1 MGFFEKVFGDTS
13 ARAVKSLSKTVDAV
27 NAREKEIQKLQDE
40 EIRSRFLS
48 LREKIIDKKQSLDDV
63 LVDAFSL
70 VREAAKRTLKQRH
83 FDVQII
89 GGIVLHQ
96 GKIAE
101 MRTGEGKTLVATLAA
116 SLNALQGKGAHIV
129 TVNDYLARRDAQW
142 MGQIYDFL
150 GLSVGV
156 IQHESAFRY
165 SKNDTG
171 NEGYEHLEP
180 IERKEAYACDITYG
194 TNNEFGFDYL
204 RDNMAPTLEHK
215 VQRDL
220 HYAII
225 DEVDSILIDEARTP
239 LIISA
244 PSTASSEKYKEFA
257 RYVQGLQEGKDY
269 NIDEKMRAVTLT
281 EEGITKMENTL
292 HVDNIYTAGG
302 IETIH
307 HIEQALRAKA
317 LFKLNKD
324 YVVKDGEVVIVDEFT
339 GRLMFGRRYSEGL
352 HQAIEAKENVA
363 VQQENQTLATITF
376 QNLFRLYKKISGM
389 TGTAATESEE
399 FNKIYGLEVI
409 VIPTNKPI
417 ARSDSPDRIYKTEK
431 GKFMAV
437 TREIKLR
444 QERGQPVLVGTI
456 SIEKNE
462 ALSELLN
469 RDGITHNILNA
480 KNHAREA
487 NIIEDAG
494 KKGNVTL
501 ATNMAGRGV
510 DVVLGGKH
518 STPEEQAEV
527 KRLGGLHVIGTE
539 RHESRRI
546 DNQLRGRSGRQGD
559 PGSSQFYVS
568 TEDDLMRIFGS
579 DRMKSMME
587 RLGVPDDMPI
597 ENRLIS
603 RSIESAQ
610 KKVEG
615 HNFDIRKHL
624 VEYDDVINKH
634 REIIYKKRG
643 EILHSVTQ
651 KEGIKPVIK
660 QLIYDELERVIQF
673 HTSSEIIDEWNLD
686 EIYEVI
692 DTIFPVQLKT
702 RMRLEDIIKKS
713 GPHDAPIA
721 HVARNAIIEYCRKL
735 ADDAYLEFE
744 KVNGDEEQI
753 RRVERAV
760 YLRSIDS
767 LWVEHLSLMDYLR
780 QGIGL
785 RGYGQRDPL
794 VEYKKESFRLFNELL
809 ENIRHQVVYSLF
821 KIKLAEQAPG
831 LAQQPEKPSLIYN
844 APAKQATSNSQQ
856 FANIPS
862 QQPESNGAKPPE
874 QPQSTTE
881 QATAQPNNRTPEG
894 VKIGRND
901 PCWCGSGKKY
911 KKCHG
916 Q

>member
-1 MGFFEKVFGDTS
+1 MAIFEKLFGNAS
-13 ARAVKSLSKTVDAV
+13 ARIVKSLSLTV
-27 NAREKEIQKLQDE
+27 NSINELEKNVSALKDE
-40 EIRSRFLS
+40 QLRAQFLG
-48 LREKIIDKKQSLDDV
+48 LREKLKEKEVTLDD
-63 LVDAFSL
+63 LLPEAFAC

-83 FDVQII
+83 FDVQLV

-96 GKIAE
+96 GKISE

-116 SLNALQGKGAHIV
+116 SLNALPGEGTHVV

-142 MGQIYDFL
+142 MGQIYNFL

-165 SKNDTG
+165 TEHDTG
-171 NEGYEHLEP
+171 VESYEHLEAV
-180 IERKEAYACDITYG
+180 ERRDAYGCDITYG

-215 VQRDL
+215 VQRGL
-220 HYAII
+220 QYAII

-244 PSTASSEKYKEFA
+244 PSAASSEKYNEFSK
-257 RYVQGLQEGKDY
+257 YVRQLSEGQDY
-269 NIDEKMRAVTLT
+269 NVDEKMRAVTLT
-281 EEGITKMENTL
+281 EEGIQKMENVL

-307 HIEQALRAKA
+307 HIEQALKAKA
-317 LFKLNKD
+317 LFKLDKD

-339 GRLMFGRRYSEGL
+339 GRLMYGRRYSEGL
-352 HQAIEAKENVA
+352 HQAIEAKEGVS

-376 QNLFRLYKKISGM
+376 QNLFRMYKKIAGM
-389 TGTAATESEE
+389 TGTALTEAEE
-399 FNKIYGLEVI
+399 FNKIYGLEV
-409 VIPTNKPI
+409 VVVPTNKPI
-417 ARSDSPDRIYKTEK
+417 ARTDLPDRIYKTEQ

-437 TREIKLR
+437 IREIKLR
-444 QERGQPVLVGTI
+444 QEQGQPVLVGTI

-462 ALSELLN
+462 VLSEMLT
-469 RDGITHNILNA
+469 REGVTHDILNA

-487 NIIEDAG
+487 QIIENAG
-494 KKGNVTL
+494 KKGGVTL

-510 DVVLGGKH
+510 DIVLGGKH
-518 STPEEQAEV
+518 ATPEEHAEV
-527 KRLGGLHVIGTE
+527 KALGGLHVIGTE

-559 PGSSQFYVS
+559 AGSSQFYVS

-579 DRMKSMME
+579 ERMKSMME

-603 RSIESAQ
+603 RSIETAQ

-634 REIIYKKRG
+634 REIIYKKRN
-643 EILHSVTQ
+643 EILASVNNP
-651 KEGIKPVIK
+651 EGIRSMIV
-660 QLIYDELERVIQF
+660 QLMYDEAERVIQF

-686 EIYEVI
+686 EIYEVL
-692 DTIFPVQLKT
+692 DTIFPVQIKT
-702 RMRLEDIIKKS
+702 RMSLEDIIKES
-713 GPHDAPIA
+713 GVHDAPVA
-721 HVARNAIIEYCRKL
+721 HIARNSIIEYCKKL
-735 ADDAYLEFE
+735 VDEAYLDFE
-744 KVNGDEEQI
+744 KVNGESEQI
-753 RRVERAV
+753 RRIERAV
-760 YLRSIDS
+760 YLRSIDN

-809 ENIRHQVVYSLF
+809 ENVRHQVVYTLF
-821 KIKLAEQAPG
+821 KIQLGGQPTTPYVQPT
-831 LAQQPEKPSLIYN
+831 QQPLVYN
-844 APAKQATSNSQQ
+844 APAKVSSTSSSQ
-856 FANIPS
+856 FAAHN
-862 QQPESNGAKPPE
+862 
-874 QPQSTTE
+874 STPNS
-881 QATAQPNNRTPEG
+881 AQPISQNQAQAAPVQHTQRTPEG
-894 VKIGRND
+894 KKIGRND

>member
-1 MGFFEKVFGDTS
+1 MALFEKLFGNAS
-13 ARAVKSLSKTVDAV
+13 ARIVKSLSTIVDSINELEKKVSARKDDEVRADFLALRNKKT
-27 NAREKEIQKLQDE
+27 KEGIT
-40 EIRSRFLS
+40 
-48 LREKIIDKKQSLDDV
+48 LDDL
-63 LVDAFSL
+63 LVDAFAY
-70 VREAAKRTLKQRH
+70 VREASKRTLKQRH
-83 FDVQII
+83 FDVQLV

-116 SLNALQGKGAHIV
+116 SLNALSGEGTHVV

-142 MGQIYDFL
+142 MGQIYNFL
-150 GLSVGV
+150 GLTVGV
-156 IQHESAFRY
+156 IQHEAAFRY
-165 SKNDTG
+165 TENDTG
-171 NEGYEHLEP
+171 VESYEHLEP
-180 IERKEAYACDITYG
+180 VDRKVAYGCDITYG

-215 VQRDL
+215 VQRSL

-244 PSTASSEKYKEFA
+244 PSSASSEKYNEFSK
-257 RYVQGLQEGKDY
+257 YVQQLSEGADY
-269 NIDEKMRAVTLT
+269 NVDEKMRAVTLT
-281 EEGITKMENTL
+281 EEGIKKMENVL
-292 HVDNIYTAGG
+292 HVENIYTAGG

-307 HIEQALRAKA
+307 HIEQALKAKA
-317 LFKLNKD
+317 LFKLDKD

-339 GRLMFGRRYSEGL
+339 GRLMYGRRYSEGL
-352 HQAIEAKENVA
+352 HQAIEAKERVT

-376 QNLFRLYKKISGM
+376 QNLFRMYKKIAGM
-389 TGTAATESEE
+389 TGTALTEAEE
-399 FNKIYGLEVI
+399 FNKIYGLEV
-409 VIPTNKPI
+409 VVVPTNKPI
-417 ARSDSPDRIYKTEK
+417 ARTDLPDRIYKTEK

-437 TREIKLR
+437 IREIKLR
-444 QERGQPVLVGTI
+444 QEQGQPVLVGTI

-462 ALSELLN
+462 ILSELLQ
-469 RDGITHNILNA
+469 REGVTHDILNA

-487 NIIEDAG
+487 QIIENAG
-494 KKGNVTL
+494 KKSGVTL

-510 DVVLGGKH
+510 DIVLGGKH
-518 STPEEQAEV
+518 ATPEEHAEV
-527 KRLGGLHVIGTE
+527 KALGGLHVIGTE

-559 PGSSQFYVS
+559 AGSSQFYVS

-579 DRMKSMME
+579 ERMKSMME

-603 RSIESAQ
+603 RSIETAQ

-634 REIIYKKRG
+634 REIIYKKRNA
-643 EILHSVTQ
+643 ILSSVKDQ
-651 KEGIKPVIK
+651 LGIRSMIA
-660 QLIYDELERVIQF
+660 QLMYDETERVIQF
-673 HTSSEIIDEWNLD
+673 HTSSEITEEWNLD
-686 EIYEVI
+686 EIYEVL
-692 DTIFPVQLKT
+692 DTIFPVRLKT
-702 RMRLEDIIKKS
+702 RMSLEDIVKES
-713 GPHDAPIA
+713 RAYDAPIA
-721 HVARNAIIEYCRKL
+721 HVARNSIIEYCKKL
-735 ADDAYLEFE
+735 VDQAYLDFE
-744 KVNGDEEQI
+744 QANGEEEQI
-753 RRVERAV
+753 RRIERAV
-760 YLRSIDS
+760 YLRSIDN

-809 ENIRHQVVYSLF
+809 ENVRHQVVYTLF
-821 KIKLAEQAPG
+821 KIQLGTQPSTAESRPT
-831 LAQQPEKPSLIYN
+831 QQPLVYN
-844 APAKQATSNSQQ
+844 APPKVSSSSSQ
-856 FANIPS
+856 FAAISSGAQPT
-862 QQPESNGAKPPE
+862 QQPQNTNQSSSV
-874 QPQSTTE
+874 QPQ
-881 QATAQPNNRTPEG
+881 QRTPDG
-894 VKIGRND
+894 KKIGRND

>member
-1 MGFFEKVFGDTS
+1 MALFEKLFGNAS
-13 ARAVKSLSKTVDAV
+13 ARIVKSLSTIVDSINELEKKVSARKDDELRADFLALRNKKT
-27 NAREKEIQKLQDE
+27 KEGIT
-40 EIRSRFLS
+40 
-48 LREKIIDKKQSLDDV
+48 LDDL
-63 LVDAFSL
+63 LVDAFAY
-70 VREAAKRTLKQRH
+70 VREASKRTLKQRH
-83 FDVQII
+83 FDVQLV

-116 SLNALQGKGAHIV
+116 SLNALSGEGTHVV

-142 MGQIYDFL
+142 MGQIYNFL
-150 GLSVGV
+150 GLTVGV
-156 IQHESAFRY
+156 IQHEAAFRY
-165 SKNDTG
+165 TENDTG
-171 NEGYEHLEP
+171 VESYEHLEP
-180 IERKEAYACDITYG
+180 VDRKVAYGCDITYG

-215 VQRDL
+215 VQRSL

-244 PSTASSEKYKEFA
+244 PSSASSEKYNEFSK
-257 RYVQGLQEGKDY
+257 YVQQLSEGADY
-269 NIDEKMRAVTLT
+269 NVDEKMRAVTLT
-281 EEGITKMENTL
+281 EEGIKKMENVL
-292 HVDNIYTAGG
+292 HVENIYTAGG

-307 HIEQALRAKA
+307 HIEQALKAKA
-317 LFKLNKD
+317 LFKLDKD

-339 GRLMFGRRYSEGL
+339 GRLMYGRRYSEGL
-352 HQAIEAKENVA
+352 HQAIEAKERVT

-376 QNLFRLYKKISGM
+376 QNLFRMYKKIAGM
-389 TGTAATESEE
+389 TGTALTEAEE
-399 FNKIYGLEVI
+399 FNKIYGLEV
-409 VIPTNKPI
+409 VVVPTNKPI
-417 ARSDSPDRIYKTEK
+417 ARTDLPDRIYKTEK

-437 TREIKLR
+437 IREIKLR
-444 QERGQPVLVGTI
+444 QEQGQPVLVGTI

-462 ALSELLN
+462 ILSELLQ
-469 RDGITHNILNA
+469 REGVTHDILNA

-487 NIIEDAG
+487 QIIENAG
-494 KKGNVTL
+494 KKSGVTL

-510 DVVLGGKH
+510 DIVLGGKH
-518 STPEEQAEV
+518 ATPEEHAEV
-527 KRLGGLHVIGTE
+527 KALGGLHVIGTE

-559 PGSSQFYVS
+559 AGSSQFYVS

-579 DRMKSMME
+579 ERMKSMME

-603 RSIESAQ
+603 RSIETAQ

-634 REIIYKKRG
+634 REIIYKKRNA
-643 EILHSVTQ
+643 ILSSVKDQ
-651 KEGIKPVIK
+651 LGIRSMIA
-660 QLIYDELERVIQF
+660 QLMYDETERVIQF
-673 HTSSEIIDEWNLD
+673 HTSSEITEEWNLD
-686 EIYEVI
+686 EIYEVL
-692 DTIFPVQLKT
+692 DTIFPVRLKT
-702 RMRLEDIIKKS
+702 RMSLEDIVKES
-713 GPHDAPIA
+713 RAYDAPIA
-721 HVARNAIIEYCRKL
+721 HVARNSIIEYCKKL
-735 ADDAYLEFE
+735 VDQAYLDFE
-744 KVNGDEEQI
+744 QANGEEEQI
-753 RRVERAV
+753 RRIERAV
-760 YLRSIDS
+760 YLRSIDN

-809 ENIRHQVVYSLF
+809 ENVRHQVVYTLF
-821 KIKLAEQAPG
+821 KIQLGTQPSTAESRPT
-831 LAQQPEKPSLIYN
+831 QQPLVYN
-844 APAKQATSNSQQ
+844 APPKVSSSSSQ
-856 FANIPS
+856 FAAISSGAQPT
-862 QQPESNGAKPPE
+862 QQPQNTNQSSSV
-874 QPQSTTE
+874 QPQ
-881 QATAQPNNRTPEG
+881 QRTPDG
-894 VKIGRND
+894 KKIGRND

>member
-1 MGFFEKVFGDTS
+1 MALFEKLFGNAS
-13 ARAVKSLSKTVDAV
+13 ARIVKSLSTIVDSINELEKKVSARKDDELRADFLALRNKKT
-27 NAREKEIQKLQDE
+27 KEGIT
-40 EIRSRFLS
+40 
-48 LREKIIDKKQSLDDV
+48 LDDL
-63 LVDAFSL
+63 LVDAFAY
-70 VREAAKRTLKQRH
+70 VREASKRTLKQRH
-83 FDVQII
+83 FDVQLV

-116 SLNALQGKGAHIV
+116 SLNALSGEGTHVV

-142 MGQIYDFL
+142 MGQIYNFL
-150 GLSVGV
+150 GLTVGV
-156 IQHESAFRY
+156 IQHEAAFRY
-165 SKNDTG
+165 NENDTG
-171 NEGYEHLEP
+171 VESYEHLEP
-180 IERKEAYACDITYG
+180 VDRKVAYGCDITYG

-215 VQRDL
+215 VQRSL

-244 PSTASSEKYKEFA
+244 PSSASSEKYNEFSK
-257 RYVQGLQEGKDY
+257 YVQQLSEGADY
-269 NIDEKMRAVTLT
+269 NVDEKMRAVTLT
-281 EEGITKMENTL
+281 EEGIKKMENVL
-292 HVDNIYTAGG
+292 HVENIYTAGG

-307 HIEQALRAKA
+307 HIEQALKAKA
-317 LFKLNKD
+317 LFKLDKD

-339 GRLMFGRRYSEGL
+339 GRLMYGRRYSEGL
-352 HQAIEAKENVA
+352 HQAIEAKERVT

-376 QNLFRLYKKISGM
+376 QNLFRMYKKIAGM
-389 TGTAATESEE
+389 TGTALTEAEE
-399 FNKIYGLEVI
+399 FNKIYGLEV
-409 VIPTNKPI
+409 VVVPTNKPI
-417 ARSDSPDRIYKTEK
+417 ARTDLPDRIYKTEK

-437 TREIKLR
+437 IREIKLR
-444 QERGQPVLVGTI
+444 QEQGQPVLVGTI

-462 ALSELLN
+462 ILSELLQ
-469 RDGITHNILNA
+469 REGVTHDILNA

-487 NIIEDAG
+487 QIIENAG
-494 KKGNVTL
+494 KKSGVTL

-510 DVVLGGKH
+510 DIVLGGKH
-518 STPEEQAEV
+518 ATPEEHAEV
-527 KRLGGLHVIGTE
+527 KALGGLHVIGTE

-559 PGSSQFYVS
+559 AGSSQFYVS

-579 DRMKSMME
+579 ERMKSMME

-603 RSIESAQ
+603 RSIETAQ

-634 REIIYKKRG
+634 REIIYKKRNA
-643 EILHSVTQ
+643 ILSSVKDQ
-651 KEGIKPVIK
+651 LGIRSMIA
-660 QLIYDELERVIQF
+660 QLMYDETERVIQF
-673 HTSSEIIDEWNLD
+673 HTSSEITEEWNLD
-686 EIYEVI
+686 EIYEVL
-692 DTIFPVQLKT
+692 DTIFPVRLKT
-702 RMRLEDIIKKS
+702 RMSLEDIVKES
-713 GPHDAPIA
+713 RAYDAPIA
-721 HVARNAIIEYCRKL
+721 HVARNSIIEYCKKL
-735 ADDAYLEFE
+735 VDQAYLDFE
-744 KVNGDEEQI
+744 QANGEEEQI
-753 RRVERAV
+753 RRIERAV
-760 YLRSIDS
+760 YLRSIDN

-809 ENIRHQVVYSLF
+809 ENVRHQVVYTLF
-821 KIKLAEQAPG
+821 KIQLGTQPSTAESRPT
-831 LAQQPEKPSLIYN
+831 QQPLVYN
-844 APAKQATSNSQQ
+844 APPKVSSSSSQ
-856 FANIPS
+856 FAAISSGAQPT
-862 QQPESNGAKPPE
+862 QQPQNTNQSSSV
-874 QPQSTTE
+874 QPQ
-881 QATAQPNNRTPEG
+881 QRTPDG
-894 VKIGRND
+894 KKIGRND